1 MKECKNSDI
10 LPCSEETVQG
20 IIEALRKLEEASEL
34 SEASNRLAE
43 HIFEDILKSIKSDD
57 MKEKKTKKMT
67 KAEAFEW
74 LKGKKI
80 KCICAVA
87 YEDAQANKVER
98 FLKAVG
104 CKYHFANHISWRDWY
119 WPLYGFIVDKK
130 GEIYVAFEDQMDF
143 FEQNFN
149 EPISADDILSI
160 EIVEDEFS
168 YDKVVELA
176 KPLMAYLNEVGCR
189 DGIRVSQLGIVH
201 EPMSTLIFNNGI
213 GRIE

>member
-1 MKECKNSDI
+1 MQMACDVLEHHLKMFRELNRKNK
-10 LPCSEETVQG
+10 LP
-20 IIEALRKLEEASEL
+20 IEVTE
-34 SEASNRLAE
+34 E
-43 HIFEDILKSIKSDD
+43 HIKIINRF
-57 MKEKKTKKMT
+57 MKEKKTKTMT

-201 EPMSTLIFNNGI
+201 EPMSTLIFDNGI